1 MSLGITWMIKYL
13 MEMDEFNAD
22 KLSNEQLAIFFSFLE
37 NPDYIRFFVW
47 LNEQSEV
54 ELSFESAPKFF
65 GKFEIKT
72 NLLRQR

>member
-1 MSLGITWMIKYL
+1 MIKYL
-13 MEMDEFNAD
+13 LDMDEFHAE
-22 KLSNEQLAIFFSFLE
+22 KLSNEHLAIFFSYLE

-65 GKFEIKT
+65 GKSAPPPPT
-72 NLLRQR
+72 L